1 MSTLQDQRRI
11 VVGVDGS
18 PEALGAV
25 RWAAAEAV
33 RRGAALRLVTSVEW
47 LDRPAIGLPAPEH
60 SVADKL
66 FELAG
71 KSLGDAVAAA
81 NEVAPEVHV
90 DRETVVGFPIA
101 VLTAES
107 RNAGLLVVGGI
118 GHGRIASLVAG
129 SVAVGV
135 ATHASCPVVVVR
147 GEEHGH
153 TAPVV
158 VGVDP
163 SHIGEAAIAFAF
175 EAASARGVSL
185 VAVHTW
191 GFPPG
196 DARTAPMWGELI
208 DDAERE
214 LAESV
219 AGWTEKYPDVPVR
232 RIVSHST
239 AARRL
244 VELSEE
250 AQLVVVGSRG
260 HGELVG
266 LVLGSVSNAVVH
278 RAACPVAVVR
288 PART

>member
-1 MSTLQDQRRI
+1 MSRPEERGRI

-18 PEALGAV
+18 PEALEAV

-33 RRGAALRLVTSVEW
+33 RRGASLHLITSVEW

-71 KSLGDAVAAA
+71 KDLDDAASAAK
-81 NEVAPEVHV
+81 EIAPEVRV
-90 DRETVVGFPIA
+90 NRQTVVGFPVP

-107 RNAGLLVVGGI
+107 RHAGLLVVGGS
-118 GHGRIASLVAG
+118 GRGRFSSLLAG

-135 ATHASCPVVVVR
+135 ATHAACPVVVVR
-147 GEEHGH
+147 GEDHGDS
-153 TAPVV
+153 APVV
-158 VGVDP
+158 LGVDGGR
-163 SHIGEAAIAFAF
+163 SGEATVAFAF
-175 EAASARGVSL
+175 EAAAARRVP
-185 VAVHTW
+185 VIAVHTW

-196 DARTAPMWGELI
+196 DARTAPIWGEI
-208 DDAERE
+208 SDDAERE
-214 LAESV
+214 LAESL
-219 AGWTEKYPDVPVR
+219 AGWTEKFPDVAVR
-232 RIVSHST
+232 RIVSHSV
-239 AARRL
+239 AAHRL
-244 VELSEE
+244 VELSQE

-260 HGELVG
+260 HGQLVG

>member
-1 MSTLQDQRRI
+1 MSTPQDQRRI
-11 VVGVDGS
+11 IVGTDGS
-18 PEALGAV
+18 PEALAAV

-33 RRGAALRLVTSVEW
+33 RRGARLRLVTSIEW
-47 LDRPAIGLPAPEH
+47 LERPAIGLPVPGH
-60 SVADKL
+60 SLADAL

-71 KSLGDAVAAA
+71 KALDEAAA
-81 NEVAPEVHV
+81 AVKEVAPEVSV
-90 DRETVVGFPIA
+90 DRETVPGYAVA
-101 VLTAES
+101 VLVGES
-107 RNAGLLVVGGI
+107 RRAGLLVVGVR
-118 GHGRIASLVAG
+118 GHGRITSFVAG

-135 ATHASCPVVVVR
+135 ATHAACPVVVVR
-147 GEEHGH
+147 GEDHGRA
-153 TAPVV
+153 APVV

-163 SHIGEAAIAFAF
+163 SHVGEAAIAFAF
-175 EAASARGVSL
+175 EAAAARGVPL
-185 VAVHTW
+185 TAVHTW

-196 DARTAPMWGELI
+196 DGRTAPMWDELI
-208 DDAERE
+208 DNAERE
-214 LAESV
+214 LAESL

-239 AARRL
+239 AAHRL
-244 VELSEE
+244 IELSEE

>member
-1 MSTLQDQRRI
+1 MSTPQGQRRI
-11 VVGVDGS
+11 VVGIDGS
-18 PEALGAV
+18 PEALAAV

-33 RRGAALRLVTSVEW
+33 RRGASLRLVTSIEW
-47 LDRPAIGLPAPEH
+47 LDRPAIGPPIPGH
-60 SVADKL
+60 SVADSL

-71 KSLGDAVAAA
+71 KGLDEAADAAKKI
-81 NEVAPEVHV
+81 APEVGV
-90 DRETVVGFPIA
+90 DREAVVGYPVA
-101 VLTAES
+101 VLAGES
-107 RNAGLLVVGGI
+107 RHAGLLVVGAS
-118 GHGRIASLVAG
+118 GHGRITSLVAG

-147 GEEHGH
+147 GEDHGR

-158 VGVDP
+158 VSVDP

-175 EAASARGVSL
+175 EAVSAHGVPL
-185 VAVHTW
+185 IAVHTW

-196 DARTAPMWGELI
+196 DGRTAPMWGELI

-214 LAESV
+214 LAESL

-244 VELSEE
+244 IDLSEE